1 MAIGIGR
8 REFITALGGAAVA
21 WPIAA
26 RAQQRE
32 QQRRLAIML
41 AYPENDSQGQQYA
54 AAFVQGLRDLGWTEG
69 GNIQIDYRWCGSDVD
84 RIRHAASEL
93 LERKPDVILAHSA
106 LTLQPLRQM
115 TTTVPLVFVQV
126 VDPVGGGFVTS
137 MASPGGNI
145 TGFALAEFATS
156 NKMLEVLKEIVP
168 QVKRV
173 AVIYNPVQAP
183 QVGMWRAIEA
193 AAPSL
198 TVNVSAVSAVD
209 ADNLT
214 HVIEASAREPDSGM
228 IVLPNPITIANRK
241 LIIELTTRYRLPVV
255 YTYAYFVR
263 DGGLASYGSDPVIQ
277 YRQAA
282 SYVDRILKGAKPAD
296 LPVQLATNFN
306 LAVNL
311 RTAKAIGLTIPE
323 SFLIRAD
330 EVIE

>member
-1 MAIGIGR
+1 MR
-8 REFITALGGAAVA
+8 RRDFITVLGGTVA
-21 WPIAA
+21 WPFAA

-32 QQRRLAIML
+32 QLRRLGIML
-41 AYPENDSQGQQYA
+41 AYAEDDTQGQKFT

-69 GNIQIDYRWCGSDVD
+69 GNIHIDYRWCGSDVD
-84 RIRHAASEL
+84 RIRHAAREL
-93 LERKPDVILAHSA
+93 LELKPDAILAQSA
-106 LTLQPLRQM
+106 LTLQPLQQM
-115 TTTVPLVFVQV
+115 TATVPLVFVQV
-126 VDPVGGGFVTS
+126 ADPVGSGFITS

-156 NKMLEVLKEIVP
+156 NKMLEVLKELVP

-198 TVNVSAVSAVD
+198 SVHVSAISAVD

-214 HVIEASAREPDSGM
+214 HVIETLAREPDSGM
-228 IVLPNPITIANRK
+228 IVLSNPITIAYRK

-255 YTYAYFVR
+255 YTYAYYVR
-263 DGGLASYGSDPVIQ
+263 EGGLASYGSDPAVQ

-282 SYVDRILKGAKPAD
+282 SYVDHILKGAKPAD
-296 LPVQLATNFN
+296 LPVQLATSFN

>member
-1 MAIGIGR
+1 MTIDIGR
-8 REFITALGGAAVA
+8 RQFISALGGAAAA
-21 WPIAA
+21 WPLAA
-26 RAQQRE
+26 RAQQP
-32 QQRRLAIML
+32 QQRRLGLLL
-41 AYPENDSQGQQYA
+41 AYTEDDSIGQQFVT
-54 AAFVQGLRDLGWTEG
+54 AFVQGLRDLGWTDG
-69 GNIQIDYRWCGSDVD
+69 GNIHIDYRWCGSNVD
-84 RIRHAASEL
+84 RIRRAASEL
-93 LERKPDVILAHSA
+93 LELKPDAILAHST
-106 LTLQPLRQM
+106 LTLQPLQQM

-126 VDPVGGGFVTS
+126 ADPVGSGFITS
-137 MASPGGNI
+137 MANPGGNI

-156 NKMLEVLKEIVP
+156 NKMLEVLKELVP

-173 AVIYNPVQAP
+173 VVIYNPVQAP
-183 QVGMWRAIEA
+183 NVGMWRAIEA

-198 TVNVSAVSAVD
+198 SVHVSAVSAVD

-214 HVIEASAREPDSGM
+214 HVIEAFAHEPDSGM
-228 IVLPNPITIANRK
+228 IVLPNPIAIANRK

-263 DGGLASYGSDPVIQ
+263 EGGLASYGSDPAVQ

-282 SYVDRILKGAKPAD
+282 SYVDHILKGAKPAD
-296 LPVQLATNFN
+296 LPVQLATSFN